1 MHRVKKLMDKERLAR
16 ISHSHSFHTTHGIAH
31 VFYFIAVM
39 AEGHGLYAIIGG
51 AMVVFSLITV
61 VAGTDED

>member
-1 MHRVKKLMDKERLAR
+1 MHRVKKLIDKERLAR
-16 ISHSHSFHTTHGIAH
+16 ISHSHGFHTTHGVAH

-39 AEGHGLYAIIGG
+39 TEGHGLYAIIGG

-61 VAGTDED
+61 VTGDEEG